1 MNKIAIIG
9 KNGFV
14 ASNLI
19 NALKKYKK
27 TNTKIISFSRQK
39 YNLLSVHSVKKINKN
54 IKDADTVVFCSAD
67 APVKNLRQ
75 LNNNILMLNNFFNYI
90 DNIEKKFFLYLSS
103 DAVYKDTKNL
113 LNENS
118 EIKYSGSLH
127 GMMHIFR
134 ENIVKNFIN
143 NKSLCIVRPT
153 LIYGP
158 NDPHNGYGPNKFI
171 RSLLNKEDIVLFGRG
186 EEKRDHIFIDDLS
199 KIIAKLIIKKR
210 SGIFNIASGKVISF
224 FEIAKIIK
232 KTLNSKNKIIFKKR
246 FELPH
251 HLGLRR
257 FNVSKIKKVLKIRQ
271 IVDLKN
277 YLSDINNI
285 KSYCNSCFR
294 ID

>member
-1 MNKIAIIG
+1 MNKIVIIG

-19 NALKKYKK
+19 NELKKYKK
-27 TNTKIISFSRQK
+27 TNTKIISFSKQK
-39 YNLLSVHSVKKINKN
+39 YNLLSIQSVKKINKN
-54 IKDADTVVFCSAD
+54 IKDADIVVFCAAD

-75 LNNNILMLNNFFNYI
+75 LNNNILMLNNFFNYT
-90 DNIEKKFFLYLSS
+90 DNIKNFFFLYLSS
-103 DAVYKDTKNL
+103 DAVYKDTKIL

-118 EIKYSGSLH
+118 KIEYSGSLH

-134 ENIVKNFIN
+134 ESIVKSFIN
-143 NKSLCIVRPT
+143 NKRLCIVRPT

-158 NDPHNGYGPNKFI
+158 NDPHNSYGPNKFI
-171 RSLLNKEDIVLFGRG
+171 RSFLNKEDITLFGRG
-186 EEKRDHIFIDDLS
+186 EERRDHVFINDLS
-199 KIIAKLIIKKR
+199 KILAKLIIKKK
-210 SGIFNIASGKVISF
+210 SGIFNIASGKVFSF

-246 FELPH
+246 LGLPH

-257 FNVSKIKKVLKIRQ
+257 FNVTKIKKELKIKK
-271 IVDLKN
+271 ITDLKK

-285 KSYCNSCFR
+285 KSYFTK
-294 ID
+294 